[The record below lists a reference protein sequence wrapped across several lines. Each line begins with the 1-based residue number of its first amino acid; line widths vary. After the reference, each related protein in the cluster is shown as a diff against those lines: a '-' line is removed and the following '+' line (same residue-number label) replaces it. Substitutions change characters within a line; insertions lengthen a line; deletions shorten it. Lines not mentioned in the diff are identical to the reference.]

1 MNWKILT
8 VAVAIMAG
16 LVVPVEA
23 IAAPHLTLSPTTK
36 TVTNGSQF
44 DVVIGVNSE
53 TEKVI
58 GIDIVSTFDA
68 SKLEIVSVSKGNV
81 PDTGYSFTYSSSSP
95 IINNSTGRLEV
106 TLPSANSS
114 VYEGV
119 VANHELLKVTFKA
132 KATGTATFNFA
143 CSADSVTDS
152 NIINQSGS
160 DVISC
165 GSNDSGSYT
174 INEGSGSN
182 PTSVPTSTSTST
194 STPVPTTA
202 GATPTTTLPSAGIVE
217 TTVGLLVFG
226 LSTVAMALWFVRL

>member
-1 MNWKILT
+1 MNWKIIT
-8 VAVAIMAG
+8 VALAIMAG
-16 LVVPVEA
+16 LVMPTKA
-23 IAAPHLTLSPTTK
+23 LAAPHLTLSPTTK

-53 TEKVI
+53 TDKVI

-81 PDTGYSFTYSSSSP
+81 PDTGYSFTYSPSSP

-132 KATGTATFNFA
+132 KATGTATFNFVCA
-143 CSADSVTDS
+143 AGSVTDS

-165 GSNDSGSYT
+165 GSNNSGSYT
-174 INEGSGSN
+174 INEGSN
-182 PTSVPTSTSTST
+182 PTSVPTSI
-194 STPVPTTA
+194 STPVPTTP
-202 GATPTTTLPSAGIVE
+202 GTTPTTTLPDAGIVE